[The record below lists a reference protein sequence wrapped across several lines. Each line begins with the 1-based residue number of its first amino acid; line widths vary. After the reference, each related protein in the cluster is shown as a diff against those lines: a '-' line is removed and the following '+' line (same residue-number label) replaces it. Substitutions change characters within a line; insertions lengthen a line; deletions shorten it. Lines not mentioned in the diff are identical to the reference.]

1 MSERIEIVGTVE
13 INPFG
18 DWDDVDKGTYVNGDN
33 ILQILNKLD
42 GKRIKIVIEE
52 LSEEKHSDELTINI
66 PLRQIVRNDDAV
78 EHFGVNPYC
87 INEGANGDEEYKVPI
102 SLAKEWGFLN

>member
-18 DWDDVDKGTYVNGDN
+18 DWDDVDKGTYVNHEN
-33 ILQILNKLD
+33 ILNTINQFSGRI
-42 GKRIKIVIEE
+42 IKITIEE
-52 LSEEKHSDELTINI
+52 IPEEKHSDELTINI
-66 PLRQIVRNDDAV
+66 PLRKIVSNDDAL
-78 EHFGVNPYC
+78 EHFGLNPYC